1 MFRQREQVRLFDQG
15 LQGRGHVRIAR
26 RLISRQ
32 NASVSSQIGNMLN
45 NRSRRGHSI
54 LRRRLIPL
62 SQVTPFR
69 FFPLPGRLATSTE
82 SQRRGRPSWVAKDLT
97 HPQRPSNRLRDPLWP
112 SRESTG

>member
-45 NRSRRGHSI
+45 NRSRRGHTHSPQWRG
-54 LRRRLIPL
+54 RRDDHNNARLGGTE
-62 SQVTPFR
+62 VTYESSVPKLIA
-69 FFPLPGRLATSTE
+69 LPTTFLEYFDSLEQIRLALSG
-82 SQRRGRPSWVAKDLT
+82 Q
-97 HPQRPSNRLRDPLWP
+97 
-112 SRESTG
+112 

>member
-1 MFRQREQVRLFDQG
+1 MEPTKTVVRQVTPDQKLLLLADHWRAHAKELLLRAETMNDADARQR
-15 LQGRGHVRIAR
+15 
-26 RLISRQ
+26 
-32 NASVSSQIGNMLN
+32 MLEV
-45 NRSRRGHSI
+45 GA
-54 LRRRLIPL
+54 RRLIPL

-112 SRESTG
+112 SPESTG